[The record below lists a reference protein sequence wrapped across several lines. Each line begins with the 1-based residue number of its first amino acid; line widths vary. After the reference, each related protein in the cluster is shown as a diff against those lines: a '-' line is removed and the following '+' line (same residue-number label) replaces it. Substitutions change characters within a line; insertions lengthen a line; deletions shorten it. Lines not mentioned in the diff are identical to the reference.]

1 MGDEEALAAFENGSF
16 PKDGWNHAAHLRIA
30 AIYLITHAP
39 EEALRRMRDGVRRY
53 NEAVGGQNTEDS
65 GYHETLTRFWMAVAA
80 AFLADL
86 PAVTQREKIQAL
98 VDRFGSR

>member
-1 MGDEEALAAFENGSF
+1 MMSDEEALAAFENGSF
-16 PKDGWNHAAHLRIA
+16 PKDRWNHAAHLRIA

-39 EEALRRMRDGVRRY
+39 EEALGRMRDGVRRY

-86 PAVTQREKIQAL
+86 PGTVTRTEKIQAL
-98 VDRFGSR
+98 VDRF